1 MDKKEVKKL
10 LVDWTVNFIKNK
22 DVVLDSIIK
31 IEESKDG
38 FDLKVIYNDKEVFF
52 IAEPFIKDID
62 NIISRIDKDM
72 HVNIVL
78 FNSLDNF
85 NIIADN
91 WKRFVDF
98 DKLTIY
104 FVNMFS
110 NTEKKW
116 IIRPYVHNRIS
127 DKKSLKTGL
136 KSMFSMVEP
145 ITEEDVLNKG

>member
-1 MDKKEVKKL
+1 MDKKEVKKF
-10 LVDWTVNFIKNK
+10 LVEWTVNFIKNR
-22 DVVLDSIIK
+22 DVVLGSIIK

-38 FDLKVIYNDKEVFF
+38 FDLKVIYNDKEAFF

-62 NIISRIDKDM
+62 NIISRVDKDI

-78 FNSLDNF
+78 FNCLDNF
-85 NIIADN
+85 NIIVDN
-91 WKRFVDF
+91 WKRLVDF

-110 NTEKKW
+110 NSEKKW

-127 DKKSLKTGL
+127 DEKSLKTGL